1 MIDPALVSAV
11 LVTRGDQD
19 LSEIYASIEAAGITD
34 IVTWN
39 NAERENVRCYGRYLG
54 IAEAKN
60 DYIVHQDDDLVSPV
74 AELLRCYDPVRDRHA
89 IVSNNRVD
97 EEWPL
102 TAIGSIFHRDLAD
115 CFGPYIDRWGED
127 ADFHRVCDVVFAYTH
142 PYRRVCLGYRDLAW
156 ASVQGA
162 SMYLE
167 AGHMETRIRARIRTL
182 ALMSQPPFDA
192 QAYAA
197 MVAADGAVGHWLKSA
212 E

>member
-1 MIDPALVSAV
+1 M

-19 LSEIYASIEAAGITD
+19 LSEILDSIEAAGIRDT
-34 IVTWN
+34 IVWDN
-39 NAERENVRCYGRYLG
+39 SQRDRDVRCYGRYLG

-60 DYIVHQDDDLVSPV
+60 EFIFHADDDLVCPV

-115 CFGPYIDRWGED
+115 CFQPYIDRWGED

-156 ASVQGA
+156 ASAQGA

-167 AGHMETRIRARIRTL
+167 AGHMETRIRARIRTF
-182 ALMSQPPFDA
+182 AIQSTVEP
-192 QAYAA
+192 
-197 MVAADGAVGHWLKSA
+197 
-212 E
+212 